1 MRIGIDI
8 WQEIISTISRNKL
21 RTFLTGFAV
30 SWGIFM
36 LIILL
41 GSGNGLMNGF
51 TSNFADRASNSVQAS
66 TWKTSKV
73 YQGMQSGR
81 KIDLDYNDLALTKS
95 EFPDNVITAGAI
107 LYQGGCTIANGSE
120 YVSSNL
126 IGVYPS
132 YTEIEPYKVAE
143 GNGRFINDLDIRERR
158 KVIVIH
164 PKTAETLFKKESAL
178 GKSVNVNGIIYKVV
192 GIYVANKDRNDSR
205 TFVPFSTAQII
216 YNKGNA
222 LQEILFSTKGLNTKE
237 KNEEFEKEY
246 RKVIARH
253 HQFDPTDESA
263 LWLRNRFTQYL
274 ETLEAQNIITMAVWV
289 IGIFTLLS
297 GIVGVS
303 NIMLI
308 TVKERTK
315 EFGIRKAL
323 GASPSS
329 ILWLI
334 ILESIAITTLFG
346 YIGMLAGIGVTEWAA
361 TYFDAMAAAQATEEM
376 SFTIFKDPTVNIGI
390 AVQATLVLI
399 FAGTLAGFFPAR
411 KAVQI
416 KPIEALRAD

>member
-51 TSNFADRASNSVQAS
+51 TSNFADRANNSVQVS
-66 TWKTSKV
+66 TWKTSKT

-81 KIDLDYNDLALTKS
+81 KIDLDYDDLTLTEN
-95 EFPDNVITAGAI
+95 EFRNNVITAGAM
-107 LYQGGCTIANGSE
+107 LYQGGCTISSGSE

-126 IGVYPS
+126 FGVYPS
-132 YTEIEPYKVAE
+132 YTEMEPYKIAE

-158 KVIVIH
+158 KVIIIH

-178 GKSVNVNGIIYKVV
+178 GKSVNVNGIMYKVV
-192 GIYVANKDRNDSR
+192 GVYVANKDRNDQSA
-205 TFVPFSTAQII
+205 FIPFSTAQII

-222 LQEILFSTKGLNTKE
+222 LERIIFSTKGLDTKE
-237 KNEEFEKEY
+237 KNEAFERKY
-246 RKVIARH
+246 REAIARH
-253 HQFDPTDESA
+253 HQFDPTDESVM
-263 LWLRNRFTQYL
+263 WIRNRFTQYL
-274 ETLEAQNIITMAVWV
+274 ETLEAQSIITMAVWV

>member
-1 MRIGIDI
+1 MKIGIDI

-51 TSNFADRASNSVQAS
+51 TSNFADRANNSVQVS

-81 KIDLDYNDLALTKS
+81 RIELDNNDLSLTET
-95 EFPDNVITAGAI
+95 EFRNNIITAGAV
-107 LYQGGCTIANGSE
+107 LNQGGCTISNGSE

-126 IGVYPS
+126 AGVYPS
-132 YTEIEPYKVAE
+132 YTELEPYKIAE
-143 GNGRFINDLDIRERR
+143 GYGRFINDLDINERR

-178 GKSVNVNGIIYKVV
+178 GKSVNVNGIMYKVV
-192 GIYVANKDRNDSR
+192 GIYVANKDRNDQNA
-205 TFVPFSTAQII
+205 FIPFSTAQII

-222 LQEILFSTKGLNTKE
+222 LEKILFSTKGLDTKG
-237 KNEEFEKEY
+237 KNEEFEKKY
-246 RKVIARH
+246 REAIARH
-253 HQFDPTDESA
+253 HRFDPTDESA
-263 LWLRNRFTQYL
+263 MWIHNRFTQYL
-274 ETLEAQNIITMAVWV
+274 ETLEAQSIITMAVWV

-334 ILESIAITTLFG
+334 IFESIAITTLFG
-346 YIGMLAGIGVTEWAA
+346 YIGMLAGIGVTELAA
-361 TYFDAMAAAQATEEM
+361 TYFDAMAAAQATEGM
-376 SFTIFKDPTVNIGI
+376 SFTIFKDPTVDIGI

-416 KPIEALRAD
+416 KPIEALKAD

>member
-51 TSNFADRASNSVQAS
+51 TSNFADRANNSVQVS
-66 TWKTSKV
+66 TWKTSKA

-95 EFPDNVITAGAI
+95 EFRDNVITAGAA
-107 LYQGGCTIANGSE
+107 LNQGGCTISNGSE

-126 IGVYPS
+126 FGVYPS

-143 GNGRFINDLDIRERR
+143 GNGRFINDLDIKERR
-158 KVIVIH
+158 KIIVIH

-178 GKSVNVNGIIYKVV
+178 GKFVNVNGIMYKVAGV
-192 GIYVANKDRNDSR
+192 YVANKDRNDQSA
-205 TFVPFSTAQII
+205 FIPFSTAQII

-222 LQEILFSTKGLNTKE
+222 LERIIFSTKGLDTKE
-237 KNEEFEKEY
+237 KNEEFERKY
-246 RKVIARH
+246 REAIARH
-253 HQFDPTDESA
+253 HQFDPTDESVM
-263 LWLRNRFTQYL
+263 WIRNRFTQYL

-289 IGIFTLLS
+289 IGILTLLS

-361 TYFDAMAAAQATEEM
+361 TYFDAMAAAQATDEM

>member
-1 MRIGIDI
+1 MKIGIDI
-8 WQEIISTISRNKL
+8 WQEIISTICRNKL

-51 TSNFADRASNSVQAS
+51 TSNFADRANNSMRVS
-66 TWKTSKV
+66 TWKTSKA

-81 KIDLDYNDLALTKS
+81 QINLDNTDLSLTQS
-95 EFPDNVITAGAI
+95 EFKNNVIAAGAT
-107 LYQGGCTIANGSE
+107 LNQGGCTLANGSE
-120 YVSSNL
+120 YVSSSL
-126 IGVYPS
+126 KGVYPLF
-132 YTEIEPYKVAE
+132 TEIEPYKIAE
-143 GNGRFINDLDIRERR
+143 GNGRFINDLDIKERR

-164 PKTAETLFKKESAL
+164 PKTAETLFKRQSAL
-178 GKSVNVNGIIYKVV
+178 GQSINVNGIVYKVV
-192 GIYVANKDRNDSR
+192 GVYVQNKDRNDQDA
-205 TFVPFSTAQII
+205 FIPFTTAQII
-216 YNKGNA
+216 YNKGNN
-222 LQEILFSTKGLNTKE
+222 LQNILFSTKGLDTKE
-237 KNEEFEKEY
+237 KNEDFEKAY
-246 RKVIARH
+246 RKIIAQH
-253 HQFDPTDESA
+253 HQFDPTDESVM
-263 LWLRNRFTQYL
+263 WIWNRFTQYL
-274 ETLEAQNIITMAVWV
+274 EMLQAQNIITIAVWI

-323 GASPSS
+323 GASPAS

-361 TYFDAMAAAQATEEM
+361 AYFDAQAAAQVADEM
-376 SFTIFKDPTVNIGI
+376 SFTIFKDPTVNINI
-390 AVQATLVLI
+390 AIQATLVLI
-399 FAGTLAGFFPAR
+399 VAGTLAGFFPAK

>member
-1 MRIGIDI
+1 MRIGLDI
-8 WQEIISTISRNKL
+8 WQEIFSTIKRNKL

-51 TSNFADRASNSVQAS
+51 SSNFANRSSNVVEVS
-66 TWKTSKV
+66 TWQTSKA
-73 YQGMQSGR
+73 YKGMQSGR
-81 KIDLDYNDLALTKS
+81 KIDLDNTDLSLTES
-95 EFPDNVITAGAI
+95 EFKDNVITVGA
-107 LYQGGCTIANGSE
+107 LHYQGGCTLSNGSE

-126 IGVYPS
+126 NGVYPL

-143 GNGRFINDLDIRERR
+143 GNGRFINDLDIREKR

-164 PKTAETLFKKESAL
+164 PKTAQTLFKRENAL
-178 GKSVNVNGIIYKVV
+178 GKSINVNGIVYKVV
-192 GIYVANKDRNDSR
+192 GIYVANKDRNDQSS
-205 TFVPFSTAQII
+205 FIPFTTAQVI
-216 YNKGNA
+216 YNKGNKV
-222 LQEILFSTKGLNTKE
+222 QKILFSTKGLDTKE
-237 KNEEFEKEY
+237 ENEEFEKSY
-246 RKVIARH
+246 RKLIAQH
-253 HQFDPTDESA
+253 HQFDPADESA
-263 LWLRNRFTQYL
+263 MWLRNRFTQFL
-274 ETLEAQNIITMAVWV
+274 EALQAQNIITIAVWV

-323 GASPSS
+323 GASPAS

-334 ILESIAITTLFG
+334 IFESIAITTFFG
-346 YIGMLAGIGVTEWAA
+346 YIGMLAGIGITEWAA
-361 TYFDAMAAAQATEEM
+361 GYFDALAAAQATEEM

-390 AVQATLVLI
+390 AMQATLVLI